1 MSLKGIDLQ
10 FAIHKN
16 DDAGF
21 RQAQHVQK
29 PMNEQAILAQEAS
42 LALQKARTHTDPVH
56 AAVESERLKHH
67 GEDRRKRDQQQKKG
81 SDRQA
86 KADNLLHDEKAKHP
100 FKGHHIDLSL

>member
-29 PMNEQAILAQEAS
+29 PMNEQTILAQEAGAS
-42 LALQKARTHTDPVH
+42 LQKARTHTDPVH
-56 AAVESERLKHH
+56 ATVESERLKQQ
-67 GEDRRKRDQQQKKG
+67 GDDQSNNGQRDKKG
-81 SDRQA
+81 SEKQA
-86 KADNLLHDEKAKHP
+86 KSDNVLHDEKAKHP